1 MSKIKI
7 SVLLLLLVLLV
18 TFGAIPG
25 LMDRRMNRVE
35 ERVSAEVSPA
45 AEALHESLFV
55 ADLHAD
61 PLLWQRDLTQRLDHG
76 QVDVP
81 RLQAGNV
88 ALQVFGSPTKTPRG
102 LNYDANPDDTD
113 NLTALAITQL
123 QPIATWT
130 SLYQRALYHAEK
142 LQRLESA
149 AQGQLKIIRTVADLA
164 TLVVARE
171 SQPRPVGALLGLE
184 GAHALEG
191 RIENLDGLFDAGF
204 RMVGLAHFFD
214 NEAAGSM
221 HGLKKYGLTDFGREL
236 VLRAEALGIVVDIAH
251 SSPAAIDEVLAI
263 ASRPVV
269 VSHTGVKATCD
280 VNRNLS
286 DKQIRGIAANG
297 GLIGIGYWEGAV
309 CDTSPQG
316 IVAAMSHVRDLVG
329 VQHLALGS
337 DFDGAVVTRFDTSEL
352 ALLTQELLKQG
363 FTEAEIRAVMGGNA
377 LALFRQG
384 LPPGEAQ

>member
-1 MSKIKI
+1 MSKIKL
-7 SVLLLLLVLLV
+7 SMLLLVLVLIV
-18 TFGAIPG
+18 TFGALPG

-35 ERVSAEVSPA
+35 DRLTVEISPR
-45 AEALHESLFV
+45 AEALHKSLFV

-61 PLLWQRDLTQRLDHG
+61 PLLWRRDLTQWLDHG

-102 LNYDANPDDTD
+102 QNYDANPGDTD
-113 NLTALAITQL
+113 NLTALVIAEL
-123 QPIATWT
+123 QPVATWT
-130 SLYQRALYHAEK
+130 SLYQRALFHAEK
-142 LQRLESA
+142 LKRLEA
-149 AQGQLKIIRTVADLA
+149 AAEGQLRIIRSIADIESLVA
-164 TLVVARE
+164 ARKG
-171 SQPRPVGALLGLE
+171 QARPVGALLGLE

-204 RMVGLAHFFD
+204 RMIGLAHFFD
-214 NEAAGSM
+214 NEVAGSM
-221 HGLKKYGLTDFGREL
+221 HGMEKYGLTDLGREV
-236 VLRAEALGIVVDIAH
+236 VLRAEALGMVVDIAH
-251 SSPAAIDEVLAI
+251 SSPAAIDDVLAI

-286 DKQIRGIAANG
+286 DEQIRRIAANG
-297 GLIGIGYWEGAV
+297 GLMGIGYWDGAV
-309 CDTSPQG
+309 CDTTPQG

-329 VQHLALGS
+329 VEHLALGS

-352 ALLTQELLKQG
+352 SLLTEELLVQG
-363 FTEAEIRAVMGGNA
+363 FTDAEVRAVMGGNA
-377 LALFRQG
+377 LALFRNG
-384 LPPGEAQ
+384 LPPGNP

>member
-1 MSKIKI
+1 MLKTKIFI
-7 SVLLLLLVLLV
+7 GLLLVVLAVSFAFL
-18 TFGAIPG
+18 PG
-25 LMDRRMNRVE
+25 LMDKRMNRVE
-35 ERVSAEVSPA
+35 DRIPTAISPRV
-45 AEALHESLFV
+45 EALHERLFV

-61 PLLWQRDLTQRLDHG
+61 PLLWKRDLTQWLDHG

-102 LNYDANPDDTD
+102 QNYDANAGDTD
-113 NLTALAITQL
+113 NITALAIAQL

-130 SLYQRALYHAEK
+130 SLYQRALFHAEK
-142 LQRLESA
+142 LERLEKA
-149 AQGQLKIIRTVADLA
+149 AEGHLRIIRTVADLEA
-164 TLVVARE
+164 LARARE
-171 SQPRPVGALLGLE
+171 AKSKPVGALLGLE

-191 RIENLDGLFDAGF
+191 RIENLDGLFEAGF

-221 HGLKKYGLTDFGREL
+221 HGMEKYGLTDFGREL
-236 VLRAEALGIVVDIAH
+236 VARAEALGIVVDIAH
-251 SSPAAIDEVLAI
+251 SSPAAIDDVLAI

-286 DKQIRGIAANG
+286 DEQIIRIAANG
-297 GLIGIGYWEGAV
+297 GLIGIGYWDAAV
-309 CDTSPQG
+309 CDTTPRG

-329 VQHLALGS
+329 VEHVALGS

-352 ALLTQELLKQG
+352 ALLTQELLVQG
-363 FTEAEIRAVMGGNA
+363 FTKAEIRAVMGGNA
-377 LALFRQG
+377 LSLFRKG
-384 LPPGEAQ
+384 LPPGESQ